1 MTNTHN
7 NNYLVKSDEA
17 VRIAL
22 TYNNNFISD
31 IETVKAIKQAV
42 NEHCTESDKKD
53 RIWFNACLCVT
64 LFHAGRI
71 QGIREERTR
80 RKSAQ

>member
-1 MTNTHN
+1 MNVSNHN
-7 NNYLVKSDEA
+7 NLVDPNEVIS
-17 VRIAL
+17 IAL

-42 NEHCTESDKKD
+42 NENCTESDKKD